1 MRWPSALLAA
11 CSCALL
17 LAGCGGG
24 GSQRTVTATRPP
36 RIPADIASRLAASA
50 QQVAALPAGSCEA
63 RDAAARFRAEVIA
76 SIARVPP
83 RYQEQLMT
91 SANELAQR
99 LAACR
104 AEEEDDDHGKG
115 KQHGKKKHGK
125 DD

>member
-1 MRWPSALLAA
+1 MRWPSASLAA

-24 GSQRTVTATRPP
+24 GSERTVTAPRPP

-50 QQVAALPAGSCEA
+50 QQVSALPAGSCEA
-63 RDAAARFRAEVIA
+63 RDAAQRFRAEVIA
-76 SIARVPP
+76 SISRVPP

-91 SANELAQR
+91 SANELAAR
-99 LAACR
+99 LATCR
-104 AEEEDDDHGKG
+104 AEEDEDHGEG
-115 KQHGKKKHGK
+115 KKHGKKKHGK